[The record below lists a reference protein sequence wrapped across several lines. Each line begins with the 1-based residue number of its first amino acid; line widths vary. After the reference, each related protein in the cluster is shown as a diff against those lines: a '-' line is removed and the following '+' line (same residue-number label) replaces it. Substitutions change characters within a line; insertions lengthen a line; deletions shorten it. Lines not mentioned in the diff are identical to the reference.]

1 MQTGGGASGSWWAH
15 DHWNLPSPPDIVTF
29 SKKMLVGGYYFAEHM
44 RIKEVIFESLDL
56 EKTGIIRYSDWRFST
71 CTHERIVL
79 QGYRIYNTWCGDPSK
94 LILLEKA
101 VEVIKRDNLLDR
113 TKNSGVALQK
123 GLNELQVRF
132 DLYMY
137 SELCPR
143 GRNL

>member
-1 MQTGGGASGSWWAH
+1 
-15 DHWNLPSPPDIVTF
+15 
-29 SKKMLVGGYYFAEHM
+29 
-44 RIKEVIFESLDL
+44 
-56 EKTGIIRYSDWRFST
+56 
-71 CTHERIVL
+71 VL